1 VSMILLGRVETSDF
15 VSERTATVIIDEFKR
30 SCGFPRW
37 MIDPL
42 LEMNY
47 LYIYFLREFL
57 KRYFSG
63 VRFLMMRSNQALSV
77 QMWVI

>member
-1 VSMILLGRVETSDF
+1 MILLGRVETSDF
-15 VSERTATVIIDEFKR
+15 VSERTGTVIIDEFKR

-47 LYIYFLREFL
+47 LYIYIFERVFE
-57 KRYFSG
+57 RYFSG